1 MEGTMEAALGW
12 VLSCPAG
19 RGVATRTTQ
28 HSHSV
33 MPAQTSS
40 SLSHPPSFDCFP
52 TNAPE
57 VVCEHKEVDFFFP
70 YPIFKPGWAG
80 SGRHSVPWPYFLAAA
95 DRQSTE
101 NGPVTPLPALEPS
114 LMALGGC
121 FLHSL
126 GKSLAPPPWY

>member
-1 MEGTMEAALGW
+1 MEGTVEAALGW

-19 RGVATRTTQ
+19 RGVAIRTTQ

-70 YPIFKPGWAG
+70 ILFLNLAG
-80 SGRHSVPWPYFLAAA
+80 LAAVA
-95 DRQSTE
+95 IQCP
-101 NGPVTPLPALEPS
+101 GLI
-114 LMALGGC
+114 
-121 FLHSL
+121 F
-126 GKSLAPPPWY
+126 